1 MEEIELT
8 ILIPALNEEKT
19 IEIVIKKAKKYIE
32 KNKINAEILV
42 VNNGSTDK
50 TKEIAIKNGA
60 RVIDVLERGYGIALT
75 NGIKEAKRKICN
87 NGRCRRQL

>member
-50 TKEIAIKNGA
+50 TKEI
-60 RVIDVLERGYGIALT
+60 
-75 NGIKEAKRKICN
+75 
-87 NGRCRRQL
+87 